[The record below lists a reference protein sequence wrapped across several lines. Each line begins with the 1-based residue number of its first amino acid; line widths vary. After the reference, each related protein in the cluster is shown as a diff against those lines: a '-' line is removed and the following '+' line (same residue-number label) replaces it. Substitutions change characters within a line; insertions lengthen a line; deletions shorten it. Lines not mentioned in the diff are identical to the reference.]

1 MYNDMCMYV
10 CMYIYIIDT
19 MRVVNYDEA
28 LENTSRTWPEGQFN
42 YKHWGFGSSQNVA
55 LTYWINTTGVFP
67 CFLPGMGSIWR
78 NSGIFWPEM
87 EVSIMG
93 APQELEGS

>member
-28 LENTSRTWPEGQFN
+28 LENTSRT
-42 YKHWGFGSSQNVA
+42 
-55 LTYWINTTGVFP
+55 
-67 CFLPGMGSIWR
+67 
-78 NSGIFWPEM
+78 
-87 EVSIMG
+87 
-93 APQELEGS
+93 